1 MADDLQDKSEVVDLQ
16 EDSSTED
23 GLVNKRNTRLHIYIS
38 GNIWVYSLTIKET
51 HA

>member
-23 GLVNKRNTRLHIYIS
+23 GLVNKRNTRLHTYLEIFGFI
-38 GNIWVYSLTIKET
+38 
-51 HA
+51 A